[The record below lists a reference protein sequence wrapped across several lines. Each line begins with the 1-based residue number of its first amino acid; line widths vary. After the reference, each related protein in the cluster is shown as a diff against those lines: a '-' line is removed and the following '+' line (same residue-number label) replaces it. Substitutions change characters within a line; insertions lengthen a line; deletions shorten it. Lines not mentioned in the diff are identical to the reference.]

1 MNSDFTVSVPRDK
14 DGRLILR
21 NDLREFDGPF
31 EQSGFDGMLVLRV
44 DVTYNGYTHPF
55 PVLVAEDML
64 DNSYLEENIEGRKQ
78 DIVESFIQEPLWRSR
93 G

>member
-1 MNSDFTVSVPRDK
+1 
-14 DGRLILR
+14 
-21 NDLREFDGPF
+21 
-31 EQSGFDGMLVLRV
+31 MLVLRV

-64 DNSYLEENIEGRKQ
+64 DNPYLEENIEGRKQ
-78 DIVESFIQEPLWRSR
+78 DIVESFIQETLWRSR